1 LDKEFQHQLLG
12 QKTPEADFSFSKANR
27 HHTANSTQ
35 LKRDVLRI
43 I

>member
-1 LDKEFQHQLLG
+1 LDKEFLRQLLG
-12 QKTPEADFSFSKANR
+12 QKMPEADFSFSKANR